1 MAIRFQCPNCQ
12 VVRAVNPR
20 LLGREIKCPECGA
33 PVQVPTAEQIDAA
46 RRAKQQAVAEERQQR
61 MALNRI
67 LAQPQPFEVA
77 TEVEEADLTVEGI
90 EARLSAEERRLAS
103 ATTNFTRPKPTTGED
118 MDMTPMV
125 DVTFLLLIF
134 FMITASFSVQK
145 SIQRPAQRPQ
155 DPSTR
160 AMETPTDENPDI
172 VTVQVD
178 EFNAYNVITSEWDR
192 AAGSKQDLIVALN
205 DAHAG
210 NAAGNQPSKLVV
222 QAHEDCMHASVIAA
236 LDAGR
241 EAQFENFQVSTVEQF
256 D

>member
-12 VVRAVNPR
+12 VVRSVNPR
-20 LLGREIKCPECGA
+20 LLGREIKCPECGES
-33 PVQVPTAEQIDAA
+33 VQVPSAEQIEEA
-46 RRAKQQAVAEERQQR
+46 RRAKRQAADDERAQR
-61 MALNRI
+61 LALSRA
-67 LAQPQPFEVA
+67 LAQPRLVA
-77 TEVEEADLTVEGI
+77 VEEEDELEVTEEDAQE
-90 EARLSAEERRLAS
+90 RLSADERRLAA
-103 ATTNFTRPKPTTGED
+103 ATANFVRPKPASGED

-145 SIQRPAQRPQ
+145 SIQRPAQRQ
-155 DPSTR
+155 EDPSTR
-160 AMETPTDENPDI
+160 ATETPPDENSDI

-178 EFNAYNVITSEWDR
+178 EFNAFNIITSDWDR
-192 AAGSKQDLIVALN
+192 VAGSKQDLIVALN

-210 NAAGNQPSKLVV
+210 DASGNQPSRLVV
-222 QAHEDCMHASVIAA
+222 QAHEDCIHASVIAA

-241 EAQFENFQVSTVEQF
+241 EAQFESFEVSTVEQF